1 MYENGKAKPR
11 LTLIQRLDLLD
22 RHPEL
27 LDDVR
32 TA

>member
-1 MYENGKAKPR
+1 M
-11 LTLIQRLDLLD
+11 QRLDLLD